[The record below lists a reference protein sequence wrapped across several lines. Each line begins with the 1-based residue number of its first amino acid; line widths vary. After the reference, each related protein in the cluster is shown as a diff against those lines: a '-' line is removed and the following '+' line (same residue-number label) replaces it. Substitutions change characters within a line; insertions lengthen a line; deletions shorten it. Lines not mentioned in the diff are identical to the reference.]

1 MFVLIFVNSSLVSIG
16 FKFWMTEA
24 AFALIGQAEICSFI
38 VPSFFLKPLRDHAFG
53 FTRILGSTERPGTI
67 SCSYP
72 RMLAGSPMTAGRQRL
87 EKGIIGITLV
97 ASAVKRR
104 VIRSVQQFV
113 VGKALR
119 QVWIGQK
126 ESPEGNQI

>member
-1 MFVLIFVNSSLVSIG
+1 MSSTAMKAPRMVPSTPTQVRKSTGFSSMLGISCHSFARGQPEIG
-16 FKFWMTEA
+16 
-24 AFALIGQAEICSFI
+24 SFI

-72 RMLAGSPMTAGRQRL
+72 RMLVRSPMTAGRQRL

-119 QVWIGQK
+119 QV
-126 ESPEGNQI
+126 